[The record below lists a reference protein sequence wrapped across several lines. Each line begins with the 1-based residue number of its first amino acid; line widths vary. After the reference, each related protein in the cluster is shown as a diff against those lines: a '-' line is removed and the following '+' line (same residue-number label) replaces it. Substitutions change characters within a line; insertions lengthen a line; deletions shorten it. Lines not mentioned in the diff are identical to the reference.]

1 MANLCVPFRSGIAS
15 SKNLLA
21 LSIALA
27 ITPKL
32 ATAQQQS
39 ADQQVEEQ
47 VVVTGSRIARSGFD
61 SAQPLSIVDAEQ
73 IENLGLVNV
82 GDAIRLLP
90 QNTPFFT
97 DTNVG
102 IGNFNVG
109 AQLANLRGLNPYF
122 GTRTLT
128 LVDTKR
134 VVPNTEGGA
143 IDLTLIPSMLVGRT
157 EVVTGGASA
166 AYGSDAIA
174 GVVNVILD
182 TDLEGF
188 KAQVDFS
195 DVSGSGGS
203 DRHGSFA
210 YGQAFNDG
218 RVHLILGVEHQQQD
232 PIGPCSQNRDWCR
245 ESWVVAN
252 NADFSTGNGFPNFV
266 VAPNGKFA
274 TSENG
279 IIAPCLDAACAP
291 GTGRGAF
298 QSFNADGTDLVP
310 YDPGMWTGG
319 FGGRVGGDGTI
330 LAYDVSSIRPDVER
344 TAALGHVDIDLSGS
358 LTLSF
363 ELAKSQ
369 SDSLNHP
376 ANGGLGPFGGGV
388 FIAPD
393 NAFLTPE
400 LQAALPFGGFM
411 NRIFAPDVLSATNT
425 TEAETTRFVT
435 SLEGDFEGGWGWDA
449 YYEHGE
455 SEYHQ
460 QLIHNAD
467 RSILGIPPPANGY
480 AFFGWATDAVRSDPN
495 DPNSPIVCRA
505 TIVTNPPDPPNPA
518 FHPNAAGCVPLNF
531 FGVGNSDP
539 AAIDYVWR
547 TLKEDSDYTQDVVG
561 VNFRGEI
568 ADGWGAGPISAAFG
582 GEIRSDESDVTHDLA
597 NQPWGTSYLLSWGQ
611 DRGGKIDVAEIYAE
625 VQVPIVER
633 VNADF
638 GVRRTSNEAT
648 SLQAGVP
655 KNSHDFTSWKA
666 AVIYDA
672 TDIVRIRATSSRDVR
687 GAGFREL
694 FIPRITQ
701 LGTVGGFPAGIE
713 NPWNN
718 NIEEDYT
725 VTTGGNPF
733 LNPEEADTS
742 AFGAVLSFDRL
753 QFSADWY
760 EIDLGGAIVAG
771 PGAQNVVDACFRGA
785 QAACD
790 NIVRTGSGAS
800 TDIVSVENSSINLA
814 SYLTRGID
822 FEVNYNVPLARGD
835 SLNFRVISS
844 YLYDMIIDTGLGD
857 APINYHGQSGPVG
870 AFGGFNTSPDW
881 QANAWLTYNR
891 SRLTTT
897 LEMKY
902 VGSGS
907 LSVLRFDSPIGA
919 STNTL
924 QNSISDNSVDSRLYL
939 SWAGSYDFE
948 LRSGENQLQLFWSIN
963 NLLDKDPPVAPGG
976 NAYPTNPVFFDT
988 IGRRIR
994 TGLRLEF

>member
-1 MANLCVPFRSGIAS
+1 MANICMPNRFGMASGGS
-15 SKNLLA
+15 LLA
-21 LSIALA
+21 LSISMVL
-27 ITPKL
+27 TPSL
-32 ATAQQQS
+32 ATAQQPES
-39 ADQQVEEQ
+39 EPPGET
-47 VVVTGSRIARSGFD
+47 VVVTGSRIARTGFD
-61 SAQPLSIVDAEQ
+61 SAQPVSIVDAEQ
-73 IENLGLVNV
+73 IEALGIVNV
-82 GDAIRLLP
+82 GDAIRTLP
-90 QNTPFFT
+90 QNTAFFT

-182 TDLEGF
+182 TDFEGF
-188 KAQVDFS
+188 RAQVDFS
-195 DVSGSGGS
+195 EASGAGGA
-203 DRHGSFA
+203 DQHASFA
-210 YGQAFNDG
+210 YGQAFNEDKI
-218 RVHLILGVEHQQQD
+218 HLVLGLERQQQD
-232 PIGPCSQNRDWCR
+232 PIGPCSQNRNWCS

-252 NADFSTGNGFPNFV
+252 NAGYAAGNGFPNYV
-266 VAPNGKFA
+266 VASNAKFA

-279 IIAPCLDAACAP
+279 LIAPCLDVACA
-291 GTGRGAF
+291 GRGAF
-298 QSFNADGTDLVP
+298 QSFNAAGSDLIA

-330 LAYDVSSIRPDVER
+330 LAYDVSNLRADVER
-344 TAALGHVDIDLSGS
+344 TAILGHVDIDLSDS
-358 LTLSF
+358 LMLSF
-363 ELAKSQ
+363 ELANSQ
-369 SDSLNHP
+369 SDSQNNP

-388 FIAPD
+388 FIQPD
-393 NAFLTPE
+393 NAYLTPA
-400 LQAALPFGGFM
+400 LQAALPFGGYM
-411 NRIFAPDVLSATNT
+411 NRIFAPDVFSANNVTD
-425 TEAETTRFVT
+425 AETTRFVT
-435 SLEGDFEGGWGWDA
+435 SIEGDLEGGWGWDA
-449 YYEHGE
+449 YYQYGE
-455 SEYHQ
+455 SEYRQ
-460 QLIHNAD
+460 QLIRNAD
-467 RSILGIPPPANGY
+467 RSILGIPPGPTGY
-480 AFFGWATDAVRSDPN
+480 AFFGWATDAVLSDPL

-505 TIVTNPPDPPNPA
+505 TIATDPA

-547 TLKEDSDYTQDVVG
+547 TLQEDSDYTQDVVG
-561 VNFRGEI
+561 VNFRGNI

-582 GEIRSDESDVTHDLA
+582 GEIRSDESNVTHDLE
-597 NQPWGTSYLLSWGQ
+597 NQPWGTSYLLSWGL
-611 DRGGKIDVAEIYAE
+611 DRGGKIDVAEIYGE
-625 VQVPIVER
+625 VAVPIVER
-633 VNADF
+633 VNAEF
-638 GVRRTSNEAT
+638 GVRRTSNEAK
-648 SLQAGVP
+648 SAQAGVV

-672 TDIVRIRATSSRDVR
+672 TETVRIRATSSRDVR

-694 FIPRITQ
+694 FIPRVEQ
-701 LGTVGGFPAGIE
+701 LGTVGGFPAGID
-713 NPWNN
+713 NPWNG

-725 VTTGGNPF
+725 VATGGNPF

-742 AFGAVLSFDRL
+742 AFGVVLSFDRVR
-753 QFSADWY
+753 FSADWY

-785 QAACD
+785 AAACD

-800 TDIVSVENSSINLA
+800 TDIVSVENGSINLA
-814 SYLTRGID
+814 SYVTRGMD
-822 FEVNYNVPLARGD
+822 FEFTYNLPLARGD
-835 SLNFRVISS
+835 NLNLRVISS
-844 YLYDMIIDTGLGD
+844 YLYDMIVDTGLGD

-881 QANAWLTYNR
+881 QANAWLTYTR
-891 SRLTTT
+891 SRFTST

-902 VGSGS
+902 IGSGT
-907 LSVLRFDSPIGA
+907 LNVLRFDSPIGA
-919 STNTL
+919 ATNTMA
-924 QNSISDNSVDSRLYL
+924 NSISDNSVDSRLYL
-939 SWAGSYDFE
+939 TWAGSYDFE
-948 LRSGENQLQLFWSIN
+948 AGSTDNQLQVFWSIN
-963 NLLDKDPPVAPGG
+963 NLLDKDPPIAPGG
-976 NAYPTNPVFFDT
+976 NAFPTNPVFFDT

-994 TGLRLEF
+994 AGLRVQF